1 MTSGGGVECTNC
13 ILDPL
18 SPIPQTNRKH
28 RYPPQNETKK
38 NHQNALSSS
47 TYASLTT
54 LPSDADAVDCDHRK
68 MRPSP
73 PADNTGDAALD
84 ESDEPS
90 KRKPYSLLML
100 SLLEV
105 EASDFHSSLC
115 FSWNFVL

>member
-1 MTSGGGVECTNC
+1 MVVSNVQTAFLTPY
-13 ILDPL
+13 PL
-18 SPIPQTNRKH
+18 YPKQTENIDIRPKT
-28 RYPPQNETKK
+28 RPKI
-38 NHQNALSSS
+38 NHQKALSSS

-54 LPSDADAVDCDHRK
+54 LPSDADTVDCDHRK

-90 KRKPYSLLML
+90 KRKPYSLLLL